1 MYYLVRDLHHIPYR
15 GFFIALSLLLCSC
28 PLAAAPVPLSHY
40 YQDYLTTR
48 DGLPQNSING
58 IAQTS
63 EGYLW
68 FATWEGLARYNGN
81 EFRVFTR
88 GEETGFSG
96 SAFPT
101 LRVDGEGLLAV
112 ETRGG
117 LSYYQDQVW
126 TAQHHL
132 NVLVNDIFRDK
143 EGLLWVATQGEG
155 LYVYQD
161 KLVVA
166 HFN

>member
-1 MYYLVRDLHHIPYR
+1 MYYLVRELHRIPYR
-15 GFFIALSLLLCSC
+15 CFFIALSLLLCSC
-28 PLAAAPVPLSHY
+28 LLAAAPVPLSHY

-68 FATWEGLARYNGN
+68 FAPWEGLARYNGN

-101 LRVDGEGLLAV
+101 MRVDGEGLLAV

-143 EGLLWVATQGEG
+143 EGLL
-155 LYVYQD
+155 
-161 KLVVA
+161 
-166 HFN
+166 